1 MYCSLLVL
9 DPGKRLTASEA
20 LQQPWLQN
28 LALAELAEDVI
39 IDTSSMRTLL
49 RKRRWKT
56 LKTHLVLTPSN
67 VKIFN

>member
-9 DPGKRLTASEA
+9 DAGKRLTASEA
-20 LQQPWLQN
+20 LQQPWLNDQAP
-28 LALAELAEDVI
+28 LADDVS

-49 RKRRWKT
+49 RKRRWRT
-56 LKTHLVLTPSN
+56 LKTHLVHTPSN

>member
-28 LALAELAEDVI
+28 LAKLADDVI

-49 RKRRWKT
+49 RTRRWRT
-56 LKTHLVLTPSN
+56 LKTHLVHTPSN